1 MSATVCQL
9 KKKKKVLRAPSIW
22 LAVTMWPLCALTPD
36 GVVRCAQLAR
46 WAVQVAE
53 AARRFPRWALGVQ
66 VCWGEWGWPWTR
78 RGEAL
83 AHSPPQWRDPRGQLN
98 SPGSTWWR
106 EKGTFQRLLSRKDLV
121 VGDLF
126 QDSLF
131 VWRLSQQMSTQQ
143 TAWTRIWTRKPT
155 EPWQYCDWALSL

>member
-1 MSATVCQL
+1 MWWWVMLLMWRSGFRVCSDSQWRCQICPAGTASSSGGRGSAVVPTMR
-9 KKKKKVLRAPSIW
+9 VLGG
-22 LAVTMWPLCALTPD
+22 T
-36 GVVRCAQLAR
+36 GV
-46 WAVQVAE
+46 
-53 AARRFPRWALGVQ
+53 P
-66 VCWGEWGWPWTR
+66 GEWGWPGVR
-78 RGEAL
+78 RGWAL

>member
-1 MSATVCQL
+1 MLWLSLVSVCFDSQWCCQMCPAGTASSSGGRGRTEVPTVGL
-9 KKKKKVLRAPSIW
+9 RGTGVL
-22 LAVTMWPLCALTPD
+22 
-36 GVVRCAQLAR
+36 
-46 WAVQVAE
+46 
-53 AARRFPRWALGVQ
+53 
-66 VCWGEWGWPWTR
+66 GEWGWPWIR
-78 RGEAL
+78 RGKAL

-98 SPGSTWWR
+98 SLGSTWWR